1 MLACRIIGL
10 QILPHG
16 DVLAGL
22 TPIVNVNADQFDARL
37 GSFTMTLKLE
47 QLQHAGSF
55 KTRGA
60 FATRRS
66 RTGSTAQW
74 GVRAR
79 ARRASRRPGQRRQH
93 HRRRF
98 QRSLTAPRLEHHRAA
113 CKERSRVSSN
123 CMYG

>member
-55 KTRGA
+55 KTRCA
-60 FATRRS
+60 FARRRS
-66 RTGSTAQW
+66 RGGRGA
-74 GVRAR
+74 
-79 ARRASRRPGQRRQH
+79 
-93 HRRRF
+93 
-98 QRSLTAPRLEHHRAA
+98 
-113 CKERSRVSSN
+113 
-123 CMYG
+123 